1 MKAQPL
7 ALSRKESPQP
17 AGHGPS
23 ERPQGRALAAPA
35 SWQRELVVDLAC
47 GSAVHAPPGIV
58 QRKAQV
64 AARPAVQRAAMVNGG
79 GRIPEPLR
87 QGIAAL
93 SGHDLADVTVH
104 RDSPAPAQLQAHVY
118 AQGNAIH
125 LGPGQ
130 DRHLPNEAWHVVQ
143 QGQGRVRETMQMTG

>member
-1 MKAQPL
+1 
-7 ALSRKESPQP
+7 
-17 AGHGPS
+17 
-23 ERPQGRALAAPA
+23 
-35 SWQRELVVDLAC
+35 
-47 GSAVHAPPGIV
+47 
-58 QRKAQV
+58 
-64 AARPAVQRAAMVNGG
+64 MVNGG

-104 RDSPAPAQLQAHVY
+104 RDSPASAQLQAHVY
-118 AQGNAIH
+118 VQGNAIH